1 VLGVWGALLSGTLVV
16 VWRRP
21 LPLQL
26 KIITA
31 RIVAQAG
38 ILSGA
43 AAFGLVA
50 YLTHTGSNDAAARAK
65 VASSSWKLRDYS
77 VPDVAAAAVAAA
89 AAAPAAPVAAAPAEL
104 K

>member
-1 VLGVWGALLSGTLVV
+1 MGVLGVWGTLLTGTLVF

-38 ILSGA
+38 LLSGA
-43 AAFGLVA
+43 AGFGLAA
-50 YLTHTGSNDAAARAK
+50 YLSSTSDDAARTK

-77 VPDVAAAAVAAA
+77 VPTDVAAAQPVAQAAA
-89 AAAPAAPVAAAPAEL
+89 AQL

>member
-1 VLGVWGALLSGTLVV
+1 MLGVWGALLSGTLVV

-50 YLTHTGSNDAAARAK
+50 YLTHTNDAASRAK

-77 VPDVAAAAVAAA
+77 VPDVAAAAAAAA
-89 AAAPAAPVAAAPAEL
+89 AAAPAAPAAAAPAAL

>member
-1 VLGVWGALLSGTLVV
+1 MLGVWGALLSGTLVV

-50 YLTHTGSNDAAARAK
+50 YMTHSNDAAARAK

-77 VPDVAAAAVAAA
+77 VPDAAAAAVAAA

>member
-1 VLGVWGALLSGTLVV
+1 MAVLGVWGALLSGTLIV

-43 AAFGLVA
+43 AALGFAA
-50 YLTHTGSNDAAARAK
+50 YLSHSNDDAARAK

-77 VPDVAAAAVAAA
+77 VPVVAAAVPAEPAAA
-89 AAAPAAPVAAAPAEL
+89 AL